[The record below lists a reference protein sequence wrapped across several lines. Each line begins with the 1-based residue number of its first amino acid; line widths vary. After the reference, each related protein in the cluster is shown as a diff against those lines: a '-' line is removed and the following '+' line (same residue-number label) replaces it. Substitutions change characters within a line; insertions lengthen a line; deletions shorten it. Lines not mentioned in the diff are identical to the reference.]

1 MMGARLLA
9 PSPALPP
16 RACCVLWE
24 LPCTP
29 FLGERS
35 PLASGF
41 AFPAVGKAE
50 GSRPSHRGWL
60 LSHCCSQVGI
70 SVAGAGLFS
79 WPLGHAPAETSL
91 HLLSFPQAF
100 LERYLSAGPTI
111 QYHKDRWLAKQW
123 TLVSEEPV
131 TNGLKDGVVF
141 LLKRHDFSLVVSTK
155 KIPFF
160 KLSEEFVDPKSHKFV
175 MRLQSETSV

>member
-1 MMGARLLA
+1 MGAGSQLLD
-9 PSPALPP
+9 LP
-16 RACCVLWE
+16 R
-24 LPCTP
+24 
-29 FLGERS
+29 GD
-35 PLASGF
+35 
-41 AFPAVGKAE
+41 AFPAG
-50 GSRPSHRGWL
+50 
-60 LSHCCSQVGI
+60 
-70 SVAGAGLFS
+70 
-79 WPLGHAPAETSL
+79 PAEQLEAAKKYILKNNKKKKARHS
-91 HLLSFPQAF
+91 HVRSFLQAF

-141 LLKRHDFSLVVSTK
+141 VLKRQDFSLVVSTK

>member
-1 MMGARLLA
+1 MEETTGTAGGTPRERRTVPGTGRTGMFFLQDLPSSLRLQKSRLSPGQGRLTSP
-9 PSPALPP
+9 PS
-16 RACCVLWE
+16 
-24 LPCTP
+24 
-29 FLGERS
+29 
-35 PLASGF
+35 
-41 AFPAVGKAE
+41 
-50 GSRPSHRGWL
+50 
-60 LSHCCSQVGI
+60 LSS
-70 SVAGAGLFS
+70 
-79 WPLGHAPAETSL
+79 
-91 HLLSFPQAF
+91 QAF
-100 LERYLSAGPTI
+100 LERYLTAGPTI

-141 LLKRHDFSLVVSTK
+141 VLKRQDFSLVVSTK

>member
-1 MMGARLLA
+1 
-9 PSPALPP
+9 
-16 RACCVLWE
+16 V
-24 LPCTP
+24 
-29 FLGERS
+29 
-35 PLASGF
+35 
-41 AFPAVGKAE
+41 
-50 GSRPSHRGWL
+50 
-60 LSHCCSQVGI
+60 
-70 SVAGAGLFS
+70 
-79 WPLGHAPAETSL
+79 
-91 HLLSFPQAF
+91 SFPSSKAF
-100 LERYLSAGPTI
+100 LERYLTAGPTI

-141 LLKRHDFSLVVSTK
+141 VLKRQDFSLVVSTK

>member
-1 MMGARLLA
+1 MVGFHGNAVRPPSGLTHQVANQRPLSIENA
-9 PSPALPP
+9 PPVSSP
-16 RACCVLWE
+16 VL
-24 LPCTP
+24 
-29 FLGERS
+29 
-35 PLASGF
+35 
-41 AFPAVGKAE
+41 
-50 GSRPSHRGWL
+50 
-60 LSHCCSQVGI
+60 
-70 SVAGAGLFS
+70 
-79 WPLGHAPAETSL
+79 
-91 HLLSFPQAF
+91 QAF

-141 LLKRHDFSLVVSTK
+141 VLKRQDFSLVVSTK